1 MCVTPILGEI
11 TSLCGQTRPSDEASA
26 SGALMESFRGRD
38 DNLTKMIGG
47 KGVSEGGEH
56 NLWLFSQDFWSLRL
70 ETHTPLWLGTSSHPN
85 LRGYGVVE

>member
-11 TSLCGQTRPSDEASA
+11 KTLCGRTRPSDEASA
-26 SGALMESFRGRD
+26 RGAFMESFRGKE
-38 DNLTKMIGG
+38 DNLTKVIRG

-70 ETHTPLWLGTSSHPN
+70 ETQTRLWLGTSSHPN
-85 LRGYGVVE
+85 LRGYDVAE